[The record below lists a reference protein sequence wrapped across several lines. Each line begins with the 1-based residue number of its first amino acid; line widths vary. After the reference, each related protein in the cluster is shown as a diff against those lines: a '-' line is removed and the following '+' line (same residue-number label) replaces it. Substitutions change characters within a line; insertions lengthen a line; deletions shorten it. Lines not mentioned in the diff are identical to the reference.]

1 MFRILQENNAYL
13 RFIKIHLRLTTN
25 KKTMN
30 NKSIKTLLEQGIL
43 KKILFFSF
51 VLMASYTS
59 IYAQDPIVIKQD
71 STVRDLDNGEEQDV
85 RELPF
90 RQRLRFG
97 GGIGGLQF
105 GNPTVVGVSPMVGY
119 QATNDFTVGLA
130 LDYQY
135 QGGTDRFS
143 GVKYSINQY
152 GPRLFG
158 QYRLHFLEQILSRA
172 FAQVEVQKYYGSQSF
187 NGGSLDINYDAQALA
202 GIGVGFGGFQLTALY
217 NLNYNQLTSPYGSP
231 IVIRVGG
238 FFF

>member
-1 MFRILQENNAYL
+1 
-13 RFIKIHLRLTTN
+13 
-25 KKTMN
+25 MN
-30 NKSIKTLLEQGIL
+30 NKLINIPFIFGNL
-43 KKILFFSF
+43 KKILFLSF
-51 VLMASYTS
+51 VLIASYTS
-59 IYAQDPIVIKQD
+59 TYAQDPIVIKQD

-119 QATNDFTVGLA
+119 QVTNDFTAGLA

-135 QGGTDRFS
+135 QGGTSF
-143 GVKYSINQY
+143 GQKYSINQY

-172 FAQVEVQKYYGSQSF
+172 FLQAELQKYYGSYSL
-187 NGGSLDINYDAQALA
+187 GGAPSTDRNYDTQALA
-202 GIGVGFGGFQLTALY
+202 GLGVGFGGFQITALY
-217 NLNYNQLTSPYGSP
+217 NLNYNINTSPYGSP
-231 IVIRVGG
+231 IVIRIGG

>member
-1 MFRILQENNAYL
+1 
-13 RFIKIHLRLTTN
+13 
-25 KKTMN
+25 MN
-30 NKSIKTLLEQGIL
+30 NKLINTPFIFGNLKNILL
-43 KKILFFSF
+43 FSF
-51 VLMASYTS
+51 ILIASYTS
-59 IYAQDPIVIKQD
+59 TYAQNPIVIKQD
-71 STVRDLDNGEEQDV
+71 STVKDLDSGEEQDV

-105 GNPTVVGVSPMVGY
+105 GNPTVVGISPMVGY
-119 QATNDFTVGLA
+119 QVTNDFTAGLA

-143 GVKYSINQY
+143 GIKYSINQY

-172 FAQVEVQKYYGSQSF
+172 FLQAELQKYYGSQSV
-187 NGGSLDINYDAQALA
+187 NGGQSIDRNYDTQALA
-202 GIGVGFGGFQLTALY
+202 GLGVGFGGFQITALY
-217 NLNYNQLTSPYGSP
+217 NLNYNINTSPYGSP
-231 IVIRVGG
+231 LVIRVGG

>member
-1 MFRILQENNAYL
+1 
-13 RFIKIHLRLTTN
+13 
-25 KKTMN
+25 MN
-30 NKSIKTLLEQGIL
+30 NKLINTRFIIGNL

-51 VLMASYTS
+51 LLIASYTS
-59 IYAQDPIVIKQD
+59 TYAQDPIVIKQD
-71 STVRDLDNGEEQDV
+71 STVKDLDSGEEQDV

-90 RQRLRFG
+90 RQRIRFG

-105 GNPTVVGVSPMVGY
+105 GNPTVVGISPMVGY

-172 FAQVEVQKYYGSQSF
+172 FAQAELQKYYGSYSLS
-187 NGGSLDINYDAQALA
+187 GGSSVDRNYDTQALA
-202 GIGVGFGGFQLTALY
+202 GLGVGFGGFQITVLY
-217 NLNYNQLTSPYGSP
+217 NLNYNINTSPYGSP
-231 IVIRVGG
+231 LVIRVGG

>member
-1 MFRILQENNAYL
+1 
-13 RFIKIHLRLTTN
+13 
-25 KKTMN
+25 MN
-30 NKSIKTLLEQGIL
+30 NKTINNPIKLGTF
-43 KKILFFSF
+43 KKILFFLF
-51 VLMASYTS
+51 VSIASYTS
-59 IYAQDPIVIKQD
+59 TYAQDPIVIKQD
-71 STVRDLDNGEEQDV
+71 SSVRDLDEEQDV
-85 RELPF
+85 RDLPF
-90 RQRLRFG
+90 RQRIRFG

-143 GVKYSINQY
+143 GIKYSINQY

-158 QYRLHFLEQILSRA
+158 QYRLQFLEQILSRA

-187 NGGSLDINYDAQALA
+187 NGGSLDINYDTQALA
-202 GIGVGFGGFQLTALY
+202 GLGVGFGGFQMTVLY
-217 NLNYNQLTSPYGSP
+217 NLNYNEFTSPYGSP